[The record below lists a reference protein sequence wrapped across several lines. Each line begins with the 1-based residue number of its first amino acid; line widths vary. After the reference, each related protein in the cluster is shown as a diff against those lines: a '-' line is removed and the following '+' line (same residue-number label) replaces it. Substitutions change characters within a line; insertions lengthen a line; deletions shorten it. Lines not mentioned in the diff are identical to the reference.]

1 MGTEHRRSQRAR
13 LAVDFRGKAQSGAGT
28 LLFEG
33 ADLSVG
39 GTFLQSDIL
48 LEQGETL
55 QLEFRVP
62 GMARLLRAQ
71 ARIAWVRRF
80 PKDGEAAGMGVQFLA
95 MSEED
100 SRALSEYLEAP
111 GA

>member
-1 MGTEHRRSQRAR
+1 MTTDMRRGARAR
-13 LAVDFRGKAQSGAGT
+13 IAVDFRGKDQSGIGQ
-28 LLFEG
+28 LLFDG

-39 GTFLQSDIL
+39 GAFLQCDVL
-48 LEQGETL
+48 LEKGETL

-62 GMARLLRAQ
+62 AIPRLLRAS

-80 PKDGEAAGMGVQFLA
+80 PKDDEPAGMGVQFLA

-100 SRALSEYLEAP
+100 SRVLAEHLGGVES
-111 GA
+111 

>member
-1 MGTEHRRSQRAR
+1 MGTEQRRSQRAR
-13 LAVDFRGKAQSGAGT
+13 LAVDFRGKDQSGAGQ

-39 GTFLQSDIL
+39 GTFLQSDVL

-62 GMARLLRAQ
+62 GMPRLMRAQ

-80 PKDGEAAGMGVQFLA
+80 PKDGEPAGMGVQFLA
-95 MSEED
+95 MTEED
-100 SRALSEYLEAP
+100 SRALGAYLEQV
-111 GA
+111 GS

>member
-1 MGTEHRRSQRAR
+1 MTTEQRRAQRAK
-13 LAVDFRGKAQSGAGT
+13 LAVDFRGRDQSGNGQ

-39 GTFLQSDIL
+39 GAFLASDLL
-48 LEQGETL
+48 LENGETL

-62 GMARLLRAQ
+62 GVVRLMRAQ

-80 PKDGEAAGMGVQFLA
+80 PKDGELAGMGVQFLA

-100 SRALSEYLEAP
+100 SRVLSDYL
-111 GA
+111 GAR